1 MWVHGRS
8 RPAGARICIHCVAAC
23 KWTLLVVMQLIMVV
37 HVVHGSA
44 WHLLRHLRVGAG
56 GSLRPPRA
64 PGLRP
69 SPCASSS
76 SGEERGGC
84 PSPHFLNGPSEAQLA
99 QFDETKYKILSAT
112 IRAPF

>member
-8 RPAGARICIHCVAAC
+8 RPAGARDFCARARICIHCVAAC

-64 PGLRP
+64 SGLRL
-69 SPCASSS
+69 SARASSS

-84 PSPHFLNGPSEAQLA
+84 PSPIVLEWAQRAVAGPM
-99 QFDETKYKILSAT
+99 
-112 IRAPF
+112 